1 MTSFNIVKEK
11 LISTAMTV
19 APDFTLQFELM
30 CDADDYVVEV
40 VLCRRQDKV
49 LHVIY
54 YASKILIDTQL
65 NYATIKNELLAIVYA
80 FDKFRSFLIGLKVIV
95 YIDHSAL
102 KYLLAKKDV
111 KPRLIWWL
119 LLLQEFDLE
128 IRD

>member
-1 MTSFNIVKEK
+1 
-11 LISTAMTV
+11 MTV